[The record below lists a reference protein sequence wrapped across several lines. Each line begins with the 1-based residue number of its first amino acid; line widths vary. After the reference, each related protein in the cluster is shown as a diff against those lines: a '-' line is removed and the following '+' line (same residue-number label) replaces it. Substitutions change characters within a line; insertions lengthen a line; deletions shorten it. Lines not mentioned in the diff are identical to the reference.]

1 MKQKRGTGRKMK
13 EQVVIINTDDKES
26 PSGETNYT
34 AMRQIAYQQQN
45 ERKVTVIVLA
55 YGKIEKTKIC
65 VQNILRYVDDTPFE
79 LWLIDNGSVEND
91 ILEFYKSIVYESKK
105 IIKITKNISAVF
117 AMNAMMHSVTSEYF
131 VFVNNDVI
139 VTRNWLKNLLI
150 CAESNPK
157 IGVVCPVSTNI
168 SNNQNETLGGFADL
182 EEMQVKAAEF
192 NKTNPKKWEE
202 RLRIIPT
209 ATLYRREIVDE
220 VGVFDIGFLHD
231 FGDDDY
237 FFRVRRAGFRLI
249 VCRDT
254 FVHHNHN
261 MLERDIS
268 GLELKRSQMGR
279 EAFQKKYLGLDAWE
293 DGANHIKEFYHY
305 GDLRNKKW
313 EQIGI
318 LGVDTRC
325 GTPILDVKNKLKAE
339 GYFEFMID
347 AFTTDLKYY
356 FDLNSISNYVVHDN
370 ISTVISR
377 FRDKKYQF
385 IVLGEDLNSYQRPV
399 EVLLDLMSLTASK
412 GILLFHIYNTDN
424 IYEFLWQQGLVN
436 ERGSEK
442 YQRISYEDII
452 EALKEI
458 SLKKLDIDFELF
470 TITDDIRSFAEQ
482 AAYMGLKHGREERVQ
497 NLYIR
502 EYWFWIQKD

>member
-1 MKQKRGTGRKMK
+1 MK
-13 EQVVIINTDDKES
+13 EQIVIINTDNKES

-65 VQNILRYVDDTPFE
+65 VQNILKYVDDTPFE

-91 ILEFYKSIVYESKK
+91 ILEFYKSIDYESKK

-168 SNNQNETLGGFADL
+168 SNNQDETLGGFDDL

-192 NKTNPKKWEE
+192 NKSNPKKWEE

-237 FFRVRRAGFRLI
+237 FFRVRRAGFQLI

-261 MLERDIS
+261 ILERDIS
-268 GLELKRSQMGR
+268 GLEKKRSQIGR
-279 EAFQKKYLGLDAWE
+279 EAFQKKHLGLDAWE

-305 GDLRNKKW
+305 GDLGNKKW
-313 EQIGI
+313 EQICI

-339 GYFEFMID
+339 GYFDFMID

-356 FDLNSISNYVVHDN
+356 FDLNSISDYVVHDN
-370 ISTVISR
+370 ISTVTSQ

-385 IVLGEDLNSYQRPV
+385 IMLGEALNSYQKPV

-424 IYEFLWQQGLVN
+424 IYEFFWQQGLIN
-436 ERGSEK
+436 ERISK
-442 YQRISYEDII
+442 NYQRISYDDII
-452 EALKEI
+452 NELKEI
-458 SLKKLDIDFELF
+458 PLKKLDIDLQAYPVTDEIRNF
-470 TITDDIRSFAEQ
+470 TDQ
-482 AAYMGLKHGREERVQ
+482 MAYISLEEGREERVQ
-497 NLYIR
+497 NLYIK
-502 EYWFWIQKD
+502 EYWFWVQKD